1 MKKMKKSVDKERNGE
16 YITQADSRGS
26 GTRAKVEE
34 KNLRFSKKVLDKV
47 RRLRYNKQAV
57 TRKGNSG
64 CTLKIEQCKKKA
76 YAK

>member
-1 MKKMKKSVDKERNGE
+1 M
-16 YITQADSRGS
+16 QADSQGE
-26 GTRAKVEE
+26 RAKEKIEE

-47 RRLRYNKQAV
+47 SWLRYNKQAV
-57 TRKGNSG
+57 TRKGSGG

>member
-1 MKKMKKSVDKERNGE
+1 MKKSVDKERNGE
-16 YITQADSRGS
+16 YITQADLREV
-26 GTRAKVEE
+26 RAWAKVEE

-57 TRKGNSG
+57 TREGSGG